1 MWDISWSASWS
12 SSSLAMTTALAG
24 LLGGYYWV
32 WSRSRFV
39 RLIDALPGPKPL
51 PLLGNILHL
60 ANFSLDDV
68 KYEPIYRIW
77 ISYYPAVF
85 MAHSELFEPIL
96 SNPKLISRPHEYEY
110 LFHGESLVL
119 FTDDA
124 WRERRRMLNPAFSI
138 QILNGFIGTFNDFSI
153 DCAAKLEEMV
163 VNVQDQE
170 MDLFPI
176 MSKLALDIL
185 SETSMGRK
193 TWSEEETINYV
204 QGLDGLEHVYT
215 QRSFHQPWLR
225 SDFIFKLSP
234 LYRLE
239 KRCIS
244 ITRSL
249 IDKVIQNRRELQ
261 KKNGQGESL
270 VSNNNNEEEDEY
282 SRPKKRL
289 AFLDLLFQAA
299 EANPDLNDEAI
310 RNEIFLFMSA
320 GLDTTS
326 LTLIWFLYLI
336 AKHPEQQKLVTEEL
350 DLIFGDSDRPVTA
363 QDLTELKY
371 LECCIKET
379 LRLYPSIPLFSRRLT
394 EDVQAGGYTL
404 PKGLT
409 VIFNIYSAHRNPEV
423 YPDPDAFKP
432 ERFLPENSVG
442 RHPYA
447 YVPFSAGVRICI
459 GHRYAMLELKVSL
472 ANLLRR
478 LRFSISDPSAP
489 LETPSMQL
497 TAKPKSGQCNL
508 IVSKRVVS

>member
-1 MWDISWSASWS
+1 
-12 SSSLAMTTALAG
+12 
-24 LLGGYYWV
+24 
-32 WSRSRFV
+32 
-39 RLIDALPGPKPL
+39 
-51 PLLGNILHL
+51 
-60 ANFSLDDV
+60 
-68 KYEPIYRIW
+68 
-77 ISYYPAVF
+77 
-85 MAHSELFEPIL
+85 
-96 SNPKLISRPHEYEY
+96 
-110 LFHGESLVL
+110 
-119 FTDDA
+119 
-124 WRERRRMLNPAFSI
+124 
-138 QILNGFIGTFNDFSI
+138 
-153 DCAAKLEEMV
+153 
-163 VNVQDQE
+163 
-170 MDLFPI
+170 

-204 QGLDGLEHVYT
+204 QGLEGLEHVYT

-244 ITRSL
+244 NTRSL
-249 IDKVIQNRRELQ
+249 IDKVIQNRHEQQ
-261 KKNGQGESL
+261 KKNGQSL
-270 VSNNNNEEEDEY
+270 VFNNNEKEEDEY
-282 SRPKKRL
+282 NRPKKRL

-336 AKHPEQQKLVTEEL
+336 AKHPEQQKLVTQEL
-350 DLIFGDSDRPVTA
+350 DLIFSDDSDRPMTA
-363 QDLTELKY
+363 QDLPLLKY

-379 LRLYPSIPLFSRRLT
+379 LRLYPSLPLISRHLT
-394 EDVQAGGYTL
+394 EDVQAGRYTL

-409 VIFNIYSAHRNPEV
+409 VILNIYSAHRNPEV

-432 ERFLPENSVG
+432 ERFFPENSVG

-447 YVPFSAGVRICI
+447 FIPFSAGVRICI
-459 GHRYAMLELKVSL
+459 GYKYAMMELKVSL

-478 LRFSISDPSAP
+478 LRFSVSDPSAP
-489 LETPSMQL
+489 LEIPSMQL

-508 IVSKRVVS
+508 IVSKRVVVS

>member
-1 MWDISWSASWS
+1 MLSISWSAAGWS
-12 SSSLAMTTALAG
+12 PLSLIMTALAG
-24 LLGGYYWV
+24 LLAGYYWV
-32 WSRSRFV
+32 WTRSRFV

-51 PLLGNILHL
+51 PLLGNLLHF

-68 KYEPIYRIW
+68 KYEPICRIW
-77 ISYYPAVF
+77 ISFYPAVF
-85 MAHSELFEPIL
+85 MAHSKLFESVL
-96 SNPKLISRPHEYEY
+96 SNPKLINRPHDYEY
-110 LFHGESLVL
+110 LFHGESLAL

-124 WRERRRMLNPAFSI
+124 WRKRRRMLNPAFSF
-138 QILNGFIGTFNDFSI
+138 QILNRFIGTFNDLSL
-153 DCAAKLEEMV
+153 DCVAKLEEMLETEQHKEIDV
-163 VNVQDQE
+163 
-170 MDLFPI
+170 FPI
-176 MSKLALDIL
+176 MSKLTLDIL

-193 TWSEEETINYV
+193 SWSEEETTNFFQCIER
-204 QGLDGLEHVYT
+204 LEHVFM
-215 QRSFHQPWLR
+215 QRCFYQPWLR

-239 KRCIS
+239 KQCIS
-244 ITRSL
+244 ITSSL
-249 IDKVIQNRRELQ
+249 IDKVIQNRLELQ
-261 KKNGQGESL
+261 KKNGQCESL

-299 EANPDLNDEAI
+299 EANPDLNDKAI
-310 RNEIFLFMSA
+310 RNEIFLFM
-320 GLDTTS
+320 GGGIDTTS
-326 LTLIWFLYLI
+326 LTFIWFLYLI
-336 AKHPEQQKLVTEEL
+336 AKHPDQQKLVTDEL
-350 DLIFGDSDRPVTA
+350 DLIFGNSDRPVTA

-379 LRLYPSIPLFSRRLT
+379 LRLYPSLPLISRRLT
-394 EDVQAGGYTL
+394 EDVQAEGYTL

-447 YVPFSAGVRICI
+447 YVPFSAGVRNCI

-478 LRFSISDPSAP
+478 LRFSVSDPSAP
-489 LETPSMQL
+489 LETPSMTL
-497 TAKPKSGQCNL
+497 LSKPKSGQCNL
-508 IVSKRVVS
+508 IVSKRVIS